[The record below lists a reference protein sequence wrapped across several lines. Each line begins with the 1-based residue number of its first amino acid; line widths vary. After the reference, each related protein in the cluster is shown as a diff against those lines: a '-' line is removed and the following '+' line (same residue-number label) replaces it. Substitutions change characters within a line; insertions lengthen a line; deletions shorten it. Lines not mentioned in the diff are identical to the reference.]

1 MFVHGSVTNIDRYLE
16 SRRYT
21 GNPKVPP
28 LSTPVSFDNDLL
40 LEPISAK
47 RIRYMVLAVI
57 AIWTAIG
64 LMNTLQRIAN
74 TTDMRET
81 YSLWLLIKIGMG
93 THWLKAALSLPLVLF
108 VMRWPLGLANW
119 KTRLPLHLLALV
131 LYTAAFIVLR
141 PFVVPTIYYG
151 DKVPSVI
158 SYWEASYIALRSFLL
173 DIVYGFLLTVLGAY
187 LWQYT
192 LKVRNAQL
200 MQVRLQARVIGA
212 ELQALKM
219 QLQPHFLFNTLHTI
233 SNLAATDSRKA
244 QVMIARLGELLRI
257 SLEHV
262 STESVPLRRELEFLG
277 GYLEIERTRFEE
289 RLRVEI
295 DVEAAV
301 MNAAVPNMI
310 LQPLVENS
318 IQHGI
323 SRKVHGGLITIR
335 ARKQSNRTHIEVS
348 DDGGD
353 HSSEVHAG
361 MGIGLSNTQ
370 ARLQQSYG
378 LDYRFEI
385 DSTKNGT
392 TILIDIPFLAV
403 SEPATQEL
411 ADP

>member
-21 GNPKVPP
+21 GKPRSPQV
-28 LSTPVSFDNDLL
+28 STPVNFDRDLL
-40 LEPISAK
+40 PEPISAK
-47 RIRYMVLAVI
+47 RIRFMVLTVI

-81 YSLWLLIKIGMG
+81 YSIWLLIKIGMG

-108 VMRWPLGLANW
+108 VMRWPLGVTNW
-119 KTRLPLHLLALV
+119 KTRLPLHLLALM
-131 LYTAAFIVLR
+131 LYTVVFIVVR
-141 PFVVPTIYYG
+141 PYVVPTVYYG
-151 DKVPSVI
+151 GPVPPVI
-158 SYWEASYIALRSFLL
+158 SFWESSYVALRSFLL
-173 DIVYGFLLTVLGAY
+173 DIIYGFLITILGAY

-200 MQVRLQARVIGA
+200 MQERLQTRVIGA

-262 STESVPLRRELEFLG
+262 SSESVPLRRELEFLSS
-277 GYLEIERTRFEE
+277 YLEIERTRFEE
-289 RLRVEI
+289 RLKVEI
-295 DVEAAV
+295 DVDSQA
-301 MNAAVPNMI
+301 MNAEVPNMI

-318 IQHGI
+318 IRHGI
-323 SRKVHGGLITIR
+323 SRKVDGGLITIR
-335 ARKQSNRTHIEVS
+335 AHRQSNRIQIEVS

-353 HSSEVHAG
+353 LTSEVHAG

-378 LDYRFEI
+378 MDYRFEI
-385 DSTKNGT
+385 NSTKTGT
-392 TILIDIPFLAV
+392 TVLIDIPFLAV
-403 SEPATQEL
+403 TETALQEL